1 MTKAEP
7 KKRSGNTLNPN
18 EIFIMPGRNQRDRL
32 EDGNYREHAELVA
45 YIIENGVRKM
55 PPIRVCLHE
64 GKYYVTAGHRR
75 MEAIREAISKGCD
88 IVNIPVDMDD
98 HRSNES
104 DHLLT
109 QISENSG
116 VRYTE
121 LELGRCIR
129 KYLDYGHDLSYV
141 SKKSGREVA
150 FLKKCLDLTYAPAE
164 VQAMIVSG
172 EMAVTTAV
180 NLIRDNG
187 TGEAAIAVVKAAKA
201 TGKKITGDVIKGVVL
216 GDNTDAMVEYLAEVP
231 WAVLDAVT
239 LDKIVK
245 LIKKAEKNLK

>member
-7 KKRSGNTLNPN
+7 KRRSAYTLKPD
-18 EIFIMPGRNQRDRL
+18 EIHIMDGRNQRVKDQ
-32 EDGNYREHAELVA
+32 DGLYLGHAELVGF
-45 YIIENGVRKM
+45 IRENGVKSL
-55 PPIRVCLHE
+55 PAIRVCLHD
-64 GKYYVTAGHRR
+64 GLYYVTAGHRR
-75 MEAIREAISKGCD
+75 MAAIWDLISQGEE
-88 IVNIPVDMDD
+88 IVAVPVDMDD
-98 HRSNES
+98 KLLSEA

-109 QISENSG
+109 QVTENSG
-116 VRYTE
+116 VAFSE
-121 LELGRCIR
+121 LEIGFCVR
-129 KYLDYGHDLSYV
+129 KYIGYGHEIDAV
-141 SKKSGREVA
+141 AKKTGKTIA

-187 TGEAAIAVVKAAKA
+187 TGEAAIAVVKAARA

-216 GDNTDAMVEYLAEVP
+216 GNNTDALVEYLAEVP

-239 LDKIVK
+239 LDKIMK
-245 LIKKAEKNLK
+245 LVKKAEKNLK